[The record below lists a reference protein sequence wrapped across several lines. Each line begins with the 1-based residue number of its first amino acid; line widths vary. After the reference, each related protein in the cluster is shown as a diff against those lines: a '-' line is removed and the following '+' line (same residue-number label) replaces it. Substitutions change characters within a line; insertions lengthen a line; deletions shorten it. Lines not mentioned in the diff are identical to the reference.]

1 MIHGELEKEWTLFYD
16 HIYIY
21 TYTHTHAQSVAACY
35 GMRVLFFPFSLFTHS
50 QSVSIFLR
58 SFSKSSHNIN
68 LHRRRRRRRHVVH
81 SSSGVVRQDRSAV
94 FDDIFRESAVGAR
107 LLPFDERVDA
117 FSGRE
122 GRRRRCNAFKSRFDG
137 ARTKDAGG
145 GEDIAARFC
154 RRVAMGP
161 GTTTRRE

>member
-1 MIHGELEKEWTLFYD
+1 VIYGELEKEWTLFYD

-21 TYTHTHAQSVAACY
+21 TYTHTRARARAYLLRYAS
-35 GMRVLFFPFSLFTHS
+35 SLFSFFFVYTLPKCLDL
-50 QSVSIFLR
+50 LR

-68 LHRRRRRRRHVVH
+68 LHRRRRRRHVVH